1 MPPSGPRD
9 TSVTAPPPSL
19 SHGPPAL
26 ARLDAGAATPAMV
39 QALRVGAVL
48 APAEVGVITLIGP
61 GAVDCVQGLLTSDL
75 EKPGDGG
82 FVYGALLTPKGMIVV
97 DGWAARQGAEVRFT
111 TPDPEAA
118 HALFTHSVPP
128 RLARVGNRSA
138 DYAVLR
144 LAGLRA
150 LAIAETARLPVP
162 TAPGKVISIELDGAS
177 VDVARAS
184 EGAPFVLQLT
194 VPREAT
200 SGIQERLERAG
211 ALGSTAA
218 ALELARVLAGWPGLA
233 SEVDEKTIPQE
244 VRYDE
249 IGGVSYT
256 KGCYTGQE
264 TVSRLHFRG
273 HANRQLRG
281 LEFDDEPLSPAAAA
295 PLVIH
300 QDREVGRVSSVA
312 WLPESAPGAP
322 LVGRWIGLGVLRRE
336 VMPGSLVRAAGVDA
350 RIVELPFPLPRL
362 EPA

>member
-1 MPPSGPRD
+1 
-9 TSVTAPPPSL
+9 
-19 SHGPPAL
+19 
-26 ARLDAGAATPAMV
+26 
-39 QALRVGAVL
+39 
-48 APAEVGVITLIGP
+48 
-61 GAVDCVQGLLTSDL
+61 
-75 EKPGDGG
+75 
-82 FVYGALLTPKGMIVV
+82 MIVV

-111 TPDPEAA
+111 TPAPGEAV
-118 HALFTHSVPP
+118 ALFTHSVPP
-128 RLARVGNRSA
+128 RLARVGDRSA

-162 TAPGKVISIELDGAS
+162 TQPGRTVSTELDGAD
-177 VDVARAS
+177 VEVARAS
-184 EGAPFVLQLT
+184 EGAPFVLQITLAGDAA
-194 VPREAT
+194 PALR
-200 SGIQERLERAG
+200 ERLGRAG
-211 ALGSTAA
+211 ALSGPPA
-218 ALELARVLAGWPGLA
+218 ALELSRVLAGWPGLA

-244 VRYDE
+244 VRFDE

-281 LEFDDEPLSPAAAA
+281 LEFDAEPQAGAT
-295 PLVIH
+295 PLVTH

-336 VMPGSLVRAAGVDA
+336 VNPGSMVRAAGVDA
-350 RIVELPFPLPRL
+350 RVVELPFPLPRL